1 MQQETKQT
9 HLLYLVG
16 WAILAAA
23 LAVLYFLGFML
34 NEPFDYK
41 YAIFFLTGLIAPL
54 IAYVIIFFIK
64 PESPALSVIAI
75 AGILVPYLWMMLTK
89 TIYPAYFAVV
99 LPLSVLFF
107 LFKKPVQCLIL
118 SIGAIACNAYNVYLN
133 LTEGRAGLALA
144 QILILVLFY
153 AGLCIAT
160 SLYGKRFRRDMKN
173 NENIL
178 RHNNQTKILAYDT
191 IEATAITVDDK
202 DVYTKGRSLRVAD
215 YAANIARRMGLPEDE
230 VENIRQSAMVHD
242 IGKIG
247 VLDELLLKPGALSPE
262 ERFKVQ
268 QHTVTGSNILKHFSD
283 LPHLAVDARSHH
295 ERFDGTGYPDGLK
308 GEEIPISS
316 RIIAIADSFD
326 AMASD
331 RPFRSKLPPDVIH
344 KEIEKGIGKQFD
356 PEIARIALEMIDRNE
371 LICGTS
377 VFNIH

>member
-9 HLLYLVG
+9 HLLYLIG
-16 WAILAAA
+16 WTILAAA

-34 NEPFDYK
+34 TEPVDYK
-41 YAIFFLTGLIAPL
+41 YAIFFLTGLFAPL
-54 IAYVIIFFIK
+54 IAYVVLFLIK
-64 PESPALSVIAI
+64 KDSPALSVIAI
-75 AGILVPYLWMMLTK
+75 VGILIPYAWMMLTK

-107 LFKKPVQCLIL
+107 LFKKPIQCLLL
-118 SIGAIACNAYNVYLN
+118 SICAVLCNAYSVYVG
-133 LTEGRAGLALA
+133 LTEGNAGLAIA

-153 AGLCIAT
+153 TGLCIGT
-160 SLYGKRFRRDMKN
+160 SLYSKRYRQDMKN
-173 NENIL
+173 NENIM
-178 RHNNQTKILAYDT
+178 RHNNQTKVLAYDT

-230 VENIRQSAMVHD
+230 IEKIHQSATVHD

-268 QHTVTGSNILKHFSD
+268 QHTVTGSNILKHVSD
-283 LPHLAVDARSHH
+283 LPHLAVDARCHH
-295 ERFDGTGYPDGLK
+295 ERYDGTGYPDGLK
-308 GEEIPISS
+308 GEEIPLSS

-371 LICGTS
+371 LVCGTS